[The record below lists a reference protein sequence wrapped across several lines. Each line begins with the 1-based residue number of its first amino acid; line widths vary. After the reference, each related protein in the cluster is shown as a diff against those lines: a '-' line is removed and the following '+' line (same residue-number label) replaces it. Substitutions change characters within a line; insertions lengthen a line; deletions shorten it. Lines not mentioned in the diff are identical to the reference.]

1 MPKKRTEKNRICRET
16 QAATALTEK
25 LAAQKKVK
33 TVESERNRKRR
44 ELYDAQDAIDRDR
57 DELIAKIEKQLSME
71 QTLRPLFVIRWSIG

>member
-1 MPKKRTEKNRICRET
+1 M
-16 QAATALTEK
+16 TEK
-25 LAAQKKVK
+25 LAAQKKLK

-71 QTLRPLFVIRWSIG
+71 QTLQPLFTIKWIIQ